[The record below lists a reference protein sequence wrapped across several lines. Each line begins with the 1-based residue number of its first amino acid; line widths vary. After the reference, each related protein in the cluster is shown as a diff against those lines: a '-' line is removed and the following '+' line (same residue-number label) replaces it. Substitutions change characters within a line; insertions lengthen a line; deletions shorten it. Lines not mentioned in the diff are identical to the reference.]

1 MRPLSME
8 GTVYAVEIKSSLG
21 KTMGSLKTDR
31 NFNVV
36 DEQAEP
42 IAGLYA
48 VGVEGAMIWAN
59 VYTMNISGS
68 CGAHNIYSGR
78 TAVLHAVETRL

>member
-1 MRPLSME
+1 
-8 GTVYAVEIKSSLG
+8 
-21 KTMGSLKTDR
+21 MGSLKTDR

-48 VGVEGAMIWAN
+48 VGVEGAMIWGERLYDEHLWI
-59 VYTMNISGS
+59 VRRPQYLLGS
-68 CGAHNIYSGR
+68 HGR
-78 TAVLHAVETRL
+78 SARGGDAAVIALGKVPSL